1 MIPNEARAESK
12 APKGRRARRRSIVIS
27 GVVTALVC
35 LTVAVVVLA
44 VTSGG
49 GRAGTLSGADGISS
63 FDPTSGIVN
72 AEVHI
77 VGSGFTGATDVRFNG
92 VAATS
97 FNVISD
103 TEIATL
109 VPEGATKGP
118 ITVVVPDGDIVSADD
133 FRPGAPI
140 IDGFAPSSAAAGAV
154 ITIAGSNL
162 RDVKTVRIN
171 GVQTPAT
178 NATDDTVQAIV
189 PNNASSG
196 LVSVVTDATNAA
208 SETQITITSPS
219 ISDISP
225 HFGAPG
231 SQVTITGA
239 NLGSLTGVQF
249 NGTPGGVVSRAAD
262 GSSAVVTVPP
272 SFTEGPLTLVGSNG
286 QVVSDDS
293 FGTGPLITAIS
304 PTTASVGS
312 TVTITGKYLKNTSLV
327 SFSGMNDIGAA
338 FTVVSDTQ
346 LSVVVPDAAG
356 SGPITVVSGGATT
369 SAASI
374 TIAGRVTSFAPEI
387 GPAGT
392 TVTVYGTGF
401 TGATSVRF
409 NGVASGT
416 IKVLSDTKVTAT
428 VPTAATSGPIT
439 VVTSAGTLTSADSF
453 TVGAVPAIAP
463 SYDRN
468 APAPAPIT
476 ADPAAPAGGT
486 DFSKQQTVKIAGITF
501 TGMTAQAAPT
511 TTTLAATTTTRA
523 TTTAAP
529 TTTITATTTTLPGAT
544 TTAPT
549 STSTPANTTVAPTTT
564 IPQTPYS
571 GTATIA
577 IGTASTFLAKVTYT
591 DPLNWSITPNTT
603 SLSVTI
609 PMAGKTMTVSTLT
622 GSIVASGGN
631 ITWGLKGVGAATALI
646 ASKFTMNAGSVVY
659 FTGTCPLGFSKTLCK
674 EGSGPFARIDGSS
687 GTTGLA
693 AVVGNIVPS
702 QTGMAYQAVAD
713 LNSKVFNLDASYP
726 AGTMA
731 TIRDGRLRIA
741 YKDAEFA
748 KVETDVAIDSGSVN
762 NGLDIVVTGKSH
774 VDVPYLGGFNP
785 PSIAVW
791 YLDGGSMLTFKF
803 PIKRVIGEAS
813 MGSATFVTGHG
824 SPVQATIGGEPRQ
837 LSDGAWVFVGSMRM
851 PSYMQRAFKVDSGE
865 VLAVATMTGNGFTE
879 VKAMFR
885 TPIELPKIPYVETS
899 FEGFEAGLRFNESN
913 PDLSVEIFASAS
925 GTIKLADN
933 APFAVALE
941 IAFSFGKEFSWS
953 VALTGSGTEG
963 RSVWPD
969 MFGVKDFDLD
979 KFSVEATF
987 VGFSLAG
994 VGLAGSGSLPGKLL
1008 EYMGATDGLPQ
1019 PASFVVNLSALDP
1032 CLEVTAGTPDNA
1044 SPLFSIPPNSGAIS
1058 INYFRISASPNGC
1071 MVGVFDV
1078 PAGVV
1083 IAEKGTFFGI
1093 KKDYLLAFNPNPTGP
1108 TAATKSPSFYGWD
1121 ISSTSA
1127 DKGSIKFKYKL
1138 TWGAGGWNPMPYFYL
1153 DGLLKLGDNNE
1164 MQVHGGCAVLGGIPN
1179 CYAKG
1184 FGTIDLG
1191 LGLSADMAVDAQ
1203 GIGLG
1208 TMTVAAVGDINIFG
1222 LKFSL
1227 AGSFTSVDGAPL
1239 GFDFSATADLPG
1251 KSALLDKLSVR
1262 LGFGIRQT
1270 VALCK
1275 TSTGMLKSCTKWVT
1289 DPLFSLAIEG
1299 NTGGL
1304 MKVVNGAADAFG
1316 APPAP
1321 SGGRYKLRAAWEPTM
1336 TSISFGGTTSFSLG
1350 SLGTVSPSLNFS
1362 MCLTKDCFGRV
1373 SANFDITFRKAGKSF
1388 SFSDIDLGEDWNFA
1402 YSGTTS
1408 ASFYESGKI
1417 GDSWGGLKGTISGS
1431 VTLGVNFDS
1440 SPFSVSFTVKASLN
1454 AKAYIG
1460 AGGDWNSV
1468 GSVGVSFDSDSGDAC
1483 IKVDGT
1489 RLCV

>member
-1 MIPNEARAESK
+1 MIPNESRAENK
-12 APKGRRARRRSIVIS
+12 APKGRRARRRTVVIS

-49 GRAGTLSGADGISS
+49 GRAGTLSGADGITS

-72 AEVHI
+72 AEVHV
-77 VGSGFTGATDVRFNG
+77 VGAGFTGATEVRFNG
-92 VAATS
+92 VPATS

-103 TEIATL
+103 TEIATI

-118 ITVVVPDGDIVSADD
+118 LTVVVPDGDLVSSSD

-140 IDGFAPSSAAAGAV
+140 ISGFTPSSAAAGAV
-154 ITIAGSNL
+154 ITISGSNL
-162 RDVKTVRIN
+162 SAVKTVRIN
-171 GVQTPAT
+171 GVETPAT

-208 SETQITITSPS
+208 SDAQITITSPS

-239 NLGSLTGVQF
+239 NLGSLTAVQF
-249 NGTPGGVVSRAAD
+249 NGTPGNVVSRAAD
-262 GSSAVVTVPP
+262 GSSVVVTVPP
-272 SFTEGPLTLVGSNG
+272 TFTEGPLTLVGSNG

-304 PTTASVGS
+304 PSTASVGS

-346 LSVVVPDAAG
+346 ITVVVPDAAG

-369 SAASI
+369 SASSI

-387 GPAGT
+387 GPAAT

-416 IKVLSDTKVTAT
+416 IKVLSDSKVSAT
-428 VPTAATSGPIT
+428 VPTAATSGPIS
-439 VVTSAGTLTSADSF
+439 VVTPAGTLTSADSY

-501 TGMTAQAAPT
+501 SGMTPQAAPT
-511 TTTLAATTTTRA
+511 TTTVAATTTTRP

-529 TTTITATTTTLPGAT
+529 TTTTTTSTTTVAGAT
-544 TTAPT
+544 TTVPSPT
-549 STSTPANTTVAPTTT
+549 SGAPSTTVAPTTT

-591 DPLNWSITPNTT
+591 DPLNWSITPNATT
-603 SLSVTI
+603 LSVTI
-609 PMAGKTMTVSTLT
+609 PVAGKTMTVSSLS
-622 GSIVASGGN
+622 GSITAAGGT
-631 ITWGLKGVGAATALI
+631 ITWGLKGTGASTALI

-659 FTGTCPLGFSKTLCK
+659 FTGICPLGFSKTLCK
-674 EGSGPFARIDGSS
+674 DGAGPFARIDGSS
-687 GTTGLA
+687 GTTGFA

-713 LNSKVFNLDASYP
+713 LNSKVFNLDATYP

-748 KVETDVAIDSGSVN
+748 QVDTDVAVDSGSVN
-762 NGLDIVVTGKSH
+762 NGLDILVTGKSH

-824 SPVQATIGGEPRQ
+824 SPVQARIGDEPRQ

-851 PSYMQRAFKVDSGE
+851 PSYMQRAFKIDSGE
-865 VLAVATMTGNGFTE
+865 VLAVGTMTGNGFTE

-885 TPIELPKIPYVETS
+885 TPIELPKIPYVETA
-899 FEGFEAGLRFNESN
+899 FEGFEAGVRFNESN

-979 KFSVEATF
+979 KFSIEATF
-987 VGFSLAG
+987 IGFELVG
-994 VGLAGSGSLPGKLL
+994 VGLAGSGSLPGKLM

-1019 PASFVVNLSALDP
+1019 PASFVVNLSAADP
-1032 CLEVTAGTPDNA
+1032 CLQVTAGTPDNP
-1044 SPLFSIPPNSGAIS
+1044 SPLFSIPPDSGVLA

-1078 PAGVV
+1078 PAGVL

-1164 MQVHGGCAVLGGIPN
+1164 IQVHGGCSVPAGIPN

-1191 LGLSADMAVDAQ
+1191 LGLSADMAVDAE

-1208 TMTVAAVGDINIFG
+1208 TMTVAAVGDINLFG

-1270 VALCK
+1270 LGFCK
-1275 TSTGMLKSCTKWVT
+1275 GTNGLMKTCQKWVT
-1289 DPLFSLAIEG
+1289 DPLFALTIEG

-1304 MKVVNGAADAFG
+1304 MKFINGAADAFG

-1321 SGGRYKLRAAWEPTM
+1321 NGGRYKLRAAWSGSVDRIT
-1336 TSISFGGTTSFSLG
+1336 FGGSTSFSLG
-1350 SLGTVSPSLNFS
+1350 SLGTIKPSVKFDL
-1362 MCLTKDCFGRV
+1362 CLTKSCFGDV
-1373 SANFDITFRKAGKSF
+1373 DASF
-1388 SFSDIDLGEDWNFA
+1388 SFDYKKGGKTWSFDDIPLGDDWGFKYSTSYSD
-1402 YSGTTS
+1402 
-1408 ASFYESGKI
+1408 SFYESGKV
-1417 GDSWGGLKGTISGS
+1417 GDNWGGLKGTISGS
-1431 VTLGVNFDS
+1431 ISVALNISYPPVSAGLSLDFD
-1440 SPFSVSFTVKASLN
+1440 LR
-1454 AKAYIG
+1454 AKAYLG
-1460 AGGDWNSV
+1460 LGGDWNYL
-1468 GSVGVSFDSDSGDAC
+1468 GTYGVSYDSGDDQFC
-1483 IKVDGT
+1483 FSGKGYKV
-1489 RLCV
+1489 CV